1 MEHLVFKEADI
12 LEEDLS
18 TFVALVRLIS
28 RVETEM
34 AGEMRSP
41 PKPLPTL
48 VALEGSLPAVHTLV
62 LNKVGPHSEGFS
74 T

>member
-1 MEHLVFKEADI
+1 MEHLVFKEADV

-18 TFVALVRLIS
+18 TFLALVRLIS
-28 RVETEM
+28 RVESEVT
-34 AGEMRSP
+34 GEMGSP

-48 VALEGSLPAVHTLV
+48 VALEGPLPAVHTLV
-62 LNKVGPHSEGFS
+62 LNKVGPHSEGFP

>member
-1 MEHLVFKEADI
+1 MFKEADV

-18 TFVALVRLIS
+18 TLVALVRLVS
-28 RVETEM
+28 RVESEV
-34 AGEMRSP
+34 AREMRAP

-48 VALEGSLPAVHTLV
+48 VALEGPLPAVHTLV
-62 LNKVGPHSEGFS
+62 LNEVGPHSEGLP